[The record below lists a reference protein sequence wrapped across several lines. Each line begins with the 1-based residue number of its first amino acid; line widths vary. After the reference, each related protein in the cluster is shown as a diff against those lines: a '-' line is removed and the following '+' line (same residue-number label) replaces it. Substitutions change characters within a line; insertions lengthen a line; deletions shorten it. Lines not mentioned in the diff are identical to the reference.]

1 MFLHMFD
8 MCNRDR
14 RETLSLSLF
23 LLFDEIES
31 FEINNIS
38 ILFEYIFSSSSFTL
52 LLRIEIL
59 SNEIQLSRARKNFR
73 EEL

>member
-38 ILFEYIFSSSSFTL
+38 ILFEYIFSTSSSL

-59 SNEIQLSRARKNFR
+59 SSEIQLSRARKNFR

>member
-38 ILFEYIFSSSSFTL
+38 ILFEYKFSSSSL

-59 SNEIQLSRARKNFR
+59 SSEIQLSRARKNFR

>member
-38 ILFEYIFSSSSFTL
+38 ILFEYIFSSSSL

-59 SNEIQLSRARKNFR
+59 SSEIQLSRARKNFR
-73 EEL
+73 EL

>member
-38 ILFEYIFSSSSFTL
+38 ILFEYIFSSSSL

-59 SNEIQLSRARKNFR
+59 SSEIQLSRARKNFR

>member
-59 SNEIQLSRARKNFR
+59 SSEIQLSRARKNFR

>member
-1 MFLHMFD
+1 MFLHVFD

-38 ILFEYIFSSSSFTL
+38 ILFEYIFSSSSL

-59 SNEIQLSRARKNFR
+59 SSEIQLSRARKNFR